1 MLRLSVPFLACL
13 LAFTMTTNSSADEH
27 ECALNFKAT
36 TIDGEAVDL
45 EDYEGKVVLVVN
57 VASECG
63 LTPQYKGLQAMYDKY
78 KEKGLV
84 ILAFPSNQFGS
95 QEPGSEAE
103 IKQFCS
109 TKYQVNFPMFSK
121 VDVNGENAA
130 PIYKYLTSKDAQP
143 VGAGKVSWNF
153 EKFLIDRED
162 QLINR
167 FSPRTT
173 PADAEL
179 VKAVEAELE
188 KG

>member
-1 MLRLSVPFLACL
+1 MLKLSVPFLALL
-13 LAFTMTTNSSADEH
+13 LALTMNDSTSADDH
-27 ECALNFKAT
+27 DCALNFDVK
-36 TIDGEAVDL
+36 TIDGETVDL
-45 EDYEGKVVLVVN
+45 EDYEGKVVMVVN

-78 KEKGLV
+78 KEQGFV
-84 ILAFPSNQFGS
+84 ILAFPCNQFGS

-109 TKYQVNFPMFSK
+109 AKYQVNFPMFSK

-130 PIYKYLTSKDAQP
+130 PIYKHLTAQDVKP
-143 VGAGKVSWNF
+143 VGSGEVSWNF
-153 EKFLIDRED
+153 EKFLIGRDGE
-162 QLINR
+162 LIHR

-179 VKAVEAELE
+179 VKAVEAELS